1 MINVIIKIGFLF
13 LTILLVSFLAGA
25 QTTVTN
31 LIWLSSIDMP
41 VTFTVLISS
50 IYHDFILMT
59 LTSAQPP
66 LPPLPVLPV
75 IISIGLLIS
84 FGVTWIV
91 LRWIKTQKKYAY
103 GIAGAVALAFIF
115 YLMPLLFFGV
125 DMLAG
130 ARTLIGKI
138 ILIFC
143 GYLES
148 QSFGS
153 WLSNGEVC

>member
-1 MINVIIKIGFLF
+1 MINTVTKVGFLF
-13 LTILLVSFLAGA
+13 LTILLVSFLVGA
-25 QTTVTN
+25 QTTISN
-31 LIWLSSIDMP
+31 LFWLSSIDMP

-143 GYLES
+143 GYLGGHF
-148 QSFGS
+148 FGS
-153 WLSNGEVC
+153 RLSKGEE

>member
-1 MINVIIKIGFLF
+1 MINTVIKVGFLF
-13 LTILLVSFLAGA
+13 LTILLVSFLVGA
-25 QTTVTN
+25 QTTVSN
-31 LIWLSSIDMP
+31 LIWLSGIDMP

-50 IYHDFILMT
+50 IYHDFVLMT

-66 LPPLPVLPV
+66 LPPLPLLPV
-75 IISIGLLIS
+75 LISIGLGIS

-130 ARTLIGKI
+130 ARTLTGKI

-143 GYLES
+143 GYLGGHF
-148 QSFGS
+148 FGS
-153 WLSNGEVC
+153 RVSKGDI

>member
-1 MINVIIKIGFLF
+1 MIKGIIKIGFLF
-13 LTILLVSFLAGA
+13 LTILLVSFLVGA
-25 QTTVTN
+25 QTTVSN

-66 LPPLPVLPV
+66 LPPLPVLPI
-75 IISIGLLIS
+75 IISLGLVIS

-91 LRWIKTQKKYAY
+91 LRWLKTQKKYAY
-103 GIAGAVALAFIF
+103 GIACAVALSFIF

-130 ARTLIGKI
+130 ARTLTGKI
-138 ILIFC
+138 ILVIC
-143 GYLES
+143 GYLGGHF
-148 QSFGS
+148 FGS
-153 WLSNGEVC
+153 RLSKGES

>member
-1 MINVIIKIGFLF
+1 MINTVTKVGFLF
-13 LTILLVSFLAGA
+13 LTILLVSFLVGA
-25 QTTVTN
+25 QTTISN
-31 LIWLSSIDMP
+31 LFWLSSIDMP

-66 LPPLPVLPV
+66 LPPLPVLPI
-75 IISIGLLIS
+75 IISLGLVIS

-91 LRWIKTQKKYAY
+91 LRWLKTQKKYAY

-130 ARTLIGKI
+130 ARPPIGKI

-143 GYLES
+143 GYLGGHF
-148 QSFGS
+148 FGS
-153 WLSNGEVC
+153 RLSKGEV

>member
-1 MINVIIKIGFLF
+1 MINTVTKVGFLF
-13 LTILLVSFLAGA
+13 LTILLVSFLVGA
-25 QTTVTN
+25 QTTISN
-31 LIWLSSIDMP
+31 LFWRSSIDMP

-59 LTSAQPP
+59 LTSAPPP

-143 GYLES
+143 GYLGGHF
-148 QSFGS
+148 FGS
-153 WLSNGEVC
+153 RLSKGEV

>member
-1 MINVIIKIGFLF
+1 MINGIIKIGFLF
-13 LTILLVSFLAGA
+13 LTILLVSFLVGA
-25 QTTVTN
+25 QTTVSN
-31 LIWLSSIDMP
+31 LIWLSGIDMP

-50 IYHDFILMT
+50 IYHDFVLMT

-66 LPPLPVLPV
+66 LPPLPLLPV
-75 IISIGLLIS
+75 LISIGLVIS

-130 ARTLIGKI
+130 ARTLTGKI
-138 ILIFC
+138 ILVIC
-143 GYLES
+143 GYLGGHF
-148 QSFGS
+148 FGS
-153 WLSNGEVC
+153 RLSKGEV

>member
-1 MINVIIKIGFLF
+1 MISRIIKIGFL
-13 LTILLVSFLAGA
+13 LLSILLVSFLVGA
-25 QTTVTN
+25 QTTVSN
-31 LIWLSSIDMP
+31 LIWLLSVDMP

-50 IYHDFILMT
+50 IYQDFILMT
-59 LTSAQPP
+59 LTSALPP

-75 IISIGLLIS
+75 IITIGLVIS
-84 FGVTWIV
+84 FGVNWIV

-115 YLMPLLFFGV
+115 YLMPLVFFGV

-138 ILIFC
+138 TLVIC
-143 GYLES
+143 GYLGGHF
-148 QSFGS
+148 FGS
-153 WLSNGEVC
+153 RLSKGES

>member
-1 MINVIIKIGFLF
+1 MINTVTKVGFLF
-13 LTILLVSFLAGA
+13 LTILLVSFLVGA
-25 QTTVTN
+25 QTTISN
-31 LIWLSSIDMP
+31 LFWLSSIDMP

-66 LPPLPVLPV
+66 LPPLPLLPV
-75 IISIGLLIS
+75 LISIGLLIS

-143 GYLES
+143 GYLGGHF
-148 QSFGS
+148 FGS
-153 WLSNGEVC
+153 RLSKGEV

>member
-1 MINVIIKIGFLF
+1 MINRIKKVGFLF
-13 LTILLVSFLAGA
+13 LTILLVSFLVGA
-25 QTTVTN
+25 QTTVFN

-50 IYHDFILMT
+50 IYQDFILMT
-59 LTSAQPP
+59 LTSALPP
-66 LPPLPVLPV
+66 LPPLPFLPV
-75 IISIGLLIS
+75 IIAIGFVFS

-138 ILIFC
+138 TLVIC
-143 GYLES
+143 GYLGGHF
-148 QSFGS
+148 FGS
-153 WLSNGEVC
+153 RLSKGEV

>member
-1 MINVIIKIGFLF
+1 MINTVIKVGFLF
-13 LTILLVSFLAGA
+13 LTILLVSFLVGA
-25 QTTVTN
+25 QTTVSN
-31 LIWLSSIDMP
+31 LIWLSGIDMP

-50 IYHDFILMT
+50 IYHDFVLMT

-66 LPPLPVLPV
+66 LPPLPLLPV
-75 IISIGLLIS
+75 LISIGLGIS

-143 GYLES
+143 GYLGGHF
-148 QSFGS
+148 FGS
-153 WLSNGEVC
+153 RLSKGEV